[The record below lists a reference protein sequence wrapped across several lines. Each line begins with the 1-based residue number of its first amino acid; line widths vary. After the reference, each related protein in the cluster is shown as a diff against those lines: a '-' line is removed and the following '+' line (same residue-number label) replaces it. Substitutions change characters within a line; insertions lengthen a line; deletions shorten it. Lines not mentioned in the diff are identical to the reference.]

1 MLKFRQDDSLF
12 NPGNESSEP
21 GPPPHQPSLKTLLA
35 TFCHV
40 MPQLGGS
47 PLTALSVRSNHDLK
61 ILKVTDW
68 NYNRASNI
76 VVEGKP
82 WNCRSS
88 LALWPRLKVT
98 TNDGRRSGFTVG
110 LFQLLTPVKL
120 WIRCMWLRHQFAV
133 RGVDYSPAAFQ

>member
-1 MLKFRQDDSLF
+1 
-12 NPGNESSEP
+12 
-21 GPPPHQPSLKTLLA
+21 
-35 TFCHV
+35 

-82 WNCRSS
+82 WNRWSS

-98 TNDGRRSGFTVG
+98 TNDGRRSGFTGG

-120 WIRCMWLRHQFAV
+120 
-133 RGVDYSPAAFQ
+133 